1 MNLEKIIII
10 SPDKVKLIDEEDEED
25 EEELD
30 CSCEL
35 FTCLVWIFW
44 FIVVFILYKIFNI
57 G

>member
-10 SPDKVKLIDEEDEED
+10 SPDEVKLIDEED

-35 FTCLVWIFW
+35 LHV
-44 FIVVFILYKIFNI
+44 
-57 G
+57 

>member
-10 SPDKVKLIDEEDEED
+10 SPDEVKLIDEEDD
-25 EEELD
+25 EELD

-44 FIVVFILYKIFNI
+44 FIVVSILYKIFNI
-57 G
+57 D